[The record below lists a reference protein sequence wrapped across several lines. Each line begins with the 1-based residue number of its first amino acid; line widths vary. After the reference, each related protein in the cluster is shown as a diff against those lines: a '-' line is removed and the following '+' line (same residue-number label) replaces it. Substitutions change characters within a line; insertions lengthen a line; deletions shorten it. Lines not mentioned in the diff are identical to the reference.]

1 MPWAKTA
8 FIFLAVAMG
17 LLVVVQF
24 FLAGYGVLGGEPM
37 GAHKAIGHILEP
49 LSLVLVIFAALG
61 RLGGKLIG
69 MAGALL
75 VLVILQSVWIDADA
89 AVLRA
94 FHVLGALAI
103 AMILREIVA
112 NARPTAAP
120 AAPSVSR
127 GT

>member
-8 FIFLAVAMG
+8 YVALAILMG
-17 LLVVVQF
+17 VMVVVQF

-37 GAHKAIGHILEP
+37 GAHKLIGHLLEP
-49 LSLVLVIFAALG
+49 LSLILVIFAALG

-69 MAGALL
+69 MSGTLL
-75 VLVILQSVWIDADA
+75 VLVVLQSVWIDADA

-94 FHVLGALAI
+94 FHVLGALSI

-112 NARPTAAP
+112 NARPAAATVP
-120 AAPSVSR
+120 AAQ
-127 GT
+127 G

>member
-8 FIFLAVAMG
+8 YVALAILMGAM
-17 LLVVVQF
+17 VVVQF

-37 GAHKAIGHILEP
+37 GAHKALGHILEP
-49 LSLVLVIFAALG
+49 LSLLLVIFGALG

-75 VLVILQSVWIDADA
+75 VLVVLQSVWIDADG

-94 FHVLGALAI
+94 FHVLGALSI

-112 NARPTAAP
+112 NARHAPAP
-120 AAPSVSR
+120 AAS
-127 GT
+127 